1 MGKGINKEAKSAV
14 LVIFYKDTFIPID
27 LIGYL
32 EELSKIGRF
41 LRGNSGKYFIMED
54 SSI

>member
-1 MGKGINKEAKSAV
+1 MGKGISEEAKSAV
-14 LVIFYKDTFIPID
+14 LVILYKDTFNPID

-32 EELSKIGRF
+32 EGLSKIGRF
-41 LRGNSGKYFIMED
+41 LRGYGVKDFIMED

>member
-1 MGKGINKEAKSAV
+1 MGKGISEEAKIAV
-14 LVIFYKDTFIPID
+14 LVILYKYTFNPID

-32 EELSKIGRF
+32 EGLSKIGRF

>member
-1 MGKGINKEAKSAV
+1 MGNGISEEAKIAV
-14 LVIFYKDTFIPID
+14 LFILYKDNFNLID

-32 EELSKIGRF
+32 ERLSKIGRF